1 MTQTSTSI
9 TTGEPTS
16 RREFLRIGGAA
27 AVAVSWL
34 AVIRPLLAQE
44 SSSPLARGMAPARLV
59 SHDIKMTPTATGHEL
74 TMDLEL
80 AGANSVTAKAH
91 VSMQQ
96 VETEESIVRTMFF
109 SMNWF
114 ATQTDTVPSGSG
126 TMTVA
131 MNLKK
136 GALSAD
142 GKFRKHTLS
151 TTFTT
156 ATGKTIQFPSSEIQV
171 NAVSDPWRVHS
182 DTELAEAVA
191 NCNCKRP

>member
-1 MTQTSTSI
+1 MTQTATSI

-16 RREFLRIGGAA
+16 RREFLRTGGAA
-27 AVAVSWL
+27 ALAVSWL
-34 AVIRPLLAQE
+34 AMIRPLLAQE

-59 SHDIKMTPTATGHEL
+59 SHDIKVKPTSGGHEL

-96 VETEESIVRTMFF
+96 VETDGSIDRTMFF
-109 SMNWF
+109 SMFWF
-114 ATQTDTVPSGSG
+114 ASQADTVPSGSG
-126 TMTVA
+126 SMTVA

-142 GKFRKHTLS
+142 GKSRQGTLT

-156 ATGKTIQFPSSEIQV
+156 ASGKTIDFPPSEVQV
-171 NAVSDPWRVHS
+171 NAVSNPWRVPTDS
-182 DTELAEAVA
+182 ELIEAIA
-191 NCNCKRP
+191 QCNCNHT